1 MRELI
6 AKRIALST
14 GLLVVL
20 MAIGF
25 ATLQNHIRTGRPLTL
40 EPIEPLPIEAIDQQA
55 IEKGKAVY
63 EAEFCATCHSI
74 AGQGHER
81 HPLDGVGARLRA
93 DEIHLWIAPSDELE
107 SKLPD
112 RVYKTKQRFHE
123 LSADELD
130 ALVQYMRSLR

>member
-6 AKRIALST
+6 AKRIALAT

-25 ATLQNHIRTGRPLTL
+25 ATLQNHIRTGRPPTRPST
-40 EPIEPLPIEAIDQQA
+40 EPPPIEPIDRQA

-63 EAEFCATCHSI
+63 EAESCAICHSI

-93 DEIHLWIAPSDELE
+93 DEIRLGIAPSDEME

-123 LSADELD
+123 RSADELD